1 MDNQQSKQLDT
12 PKPRMVRA
20 TVAQGRTVAIPHP
33 TAKKAVG
40 TTPEGKGIYMAEL
53 MHFGPGQEV
62 ELPADE
68 VARLRSTGHLF
79 DPDRKVFPLATER
92 PARNAA

>member
-1 MDNQQSKQLDT
+1 MSNEPSKPDVSR
-12 PKPRMVRA
+12 PRLVRA
-20 TVAQGRTVAIPHP
+20 VVANGRTVAVPHP

-53 MHFGPGQEV
+53 MHFGPGKEV

-68 VARLRSTGHLF
+68 VARLRSTGHLV
-79 DPDRKVFPLATER
+79 DPDGPVFPLATER
-92 PARNAA
+92 PARSAA